1 MTGGFRF
8 HESELTTL
16 LSLISNVIR
25 ISDCAGRFDQPEYR
39 HQCFSVAG
47 HVDLQSVEGGVEPRN
62 RRGNSGIFTTAK
74 EVSLQQGSL
83 NLSPVSH

>member
-8 HESELTTL
+8 HETSSPL

-25 ISDCAGRFDQPEYR
+25 ISDCAGRFDQPEYG

-47 HVDLQSVEGGVEPRN
+47 HVDWQSVEGGVEPRN
-62 RRGNSGIFTTAK
+62 RRGNSGIFATVQ